1 MLTAP
6 KGGQF
11 VLHAKALHGKGNIDP
26 TWLSDQ
32 LLRMVNGGFAPKSG
46 YTITGW
52 LGKIATAHPD
62 RCVEVLNALLTSPKL
77 DRWTYVAYR
86 DSIELVLKTGL
97 TLGTPATV
105 ERDKELISF
114 LSTIGES
121 SYLTLVRDGVP
132 V

>member
-1 MLTAP
+1 M
-6 KGGQF
+6 
-11 VLHAKALHGKGNIDP
+11 
-26 TWLSDQ
+26 
-32 LLRMVNGGFAPKSG
+32 
-46 YTITGW
+46 
-52 LGKIATAHPD
+52 
-62 RCVEVLNALLTSPKL
+62 NALLTSPKL

-105 ERDKELISF
+105 ERVKELISF